1 MNESVQESFGILWQY
16 TVDISENPHIF
27 KFFSR
32 HNKGYMKIPGA
43 EPIAY

>member
-16 TVDISENPHIF
+16 TVDINENPHIF

-32 HNKGYMKIPGA
+32 HHKGYMKVLGA